1 MRNIVLVT
9 CRKVFS
15 VYICI
20 PLLIVNFG
28 ITSSKDLHWYACIYA
43 TVKLFRMFFNIFIWD
58 VNKNFIYILS
68 DSKLWVFLASIYYHI
83 RISLSSFNGFWRK
96 HIHFCLMVFNKW
108 LSITLLWSK
117 KKRFSMKR
125 YPLESPYELPNVT
138 SWTKSVFIFNKLVI
152 ASMYSMQI
160 IESQAK

>member
-28 ITSSKDLHWYACIYA
+28 ITCLITDLQKIYIDMRA
-43 TVKLFRMFFNIFIWD
+43 FMQPLNCSECFLIYLLFIWD
-58 VNKNFIYILS
+58 VTKNFIYILS

-96 HIHFCLMVFNKW
+96 HINFCLMVFNKW
-108 LSITLLWSK
+108 LSITLLRSK
-117 KKRFSMKR
+117 KKKIFDETVSIG
-125 YPLESPYELPNVT
+125 
-138 SWTKSVFIFNKLVI
+138 KSLRVAKCNK
-152 ASMYSMQI
+152 
-160 IESQAK
+160 